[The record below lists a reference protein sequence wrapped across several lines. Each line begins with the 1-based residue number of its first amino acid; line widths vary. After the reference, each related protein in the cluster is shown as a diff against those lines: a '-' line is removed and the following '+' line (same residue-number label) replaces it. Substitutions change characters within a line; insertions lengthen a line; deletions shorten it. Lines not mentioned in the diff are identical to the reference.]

1 MTYVTTKLFRIQ
13 LIGQLLL
20 VGIVLLFSLPP
31 ITQAVFCG
39 ILLCVVGIP
48 HGSNDYLY
56 RPNKSLLGMLIFLG
70 IYLGVMM
77 AYGILWWIMPLL
89 SLILFFSISFH
100 HFGQSNFE
108 NTSIWHLPSIGWGIW
123 ILALPVVLHENEATA
138 LFREMTSSSSKTA
151 AIAFFQRPDLSIL
164 SSGKIALLVSLA
176 GIYLASLFFSERK
189 NLIAYVAQFI
199 LVSSWYLL
207 TPLLFGFI
215 VVFCLWHSL
224 QSVQHQF
231 NYFQQQQQVG
241 LKQFIRAM
249 FPFSF
254 VALIVFGLYVYMRGF
269 QISEAFIL
277 LSLITLPHVLVMHRL
292 YSSNPH

>member
-1 MTYVTTKLFRIQ
+1 
-13 LIGQLLL
+13 
-20 VGIVLLFSLPP
+20 
-31 ITQAVFCG
+31 
-39 ILLCVVGIP
+39 
-48 HGSNDYLY
+48 
-56 RPNKSLLGMLIFLG
+56 MLIFLG
-70 IYLGVMM
+70 IYLGVIM
-77 AYGILWWIMPLL
+77 AYGILWWAVPWLA
-89 SLILFFSISFH
+89 LILFFSISFH

-108 NTSIWHLPSIGWGIW
+108 NTSIWYLPSIGWGIW
-123 ILALPVVLHENEATA
+123 IVVLPVVLHENEATE
-138 LFREMTSSSSKTA
+138 LFREMTSSTNQA
-151 AIAFFQRPDLSIL
+151 GAISFFQRPDLSLL

-176 GIYLASLFFSERK
+176 GMYLASLFLLERK
-189 NLIAYVAQFI
+189 NHIAYLAQFI
-199 LVSSWYLL
+199 VVSVWYLL

-249 FPFSF
+249 FPFSV
-254 VALIVFGLYVYMRGF
+254 VALIVFGLYVYARGF

-292 YSSNPH
+292 YRSSSH